1 MGLSTVKFRKTL
13 KSYLFITLGSILM
26 SVGIYFFKF
35 PNNFSTGGVSALSLI
50 LSSLMPKITPGE
62 YMLVTNII
70 LLFAGVLVFGKK
82 FAFKTVYCSM
92 ILSLFTLLFEKII
105 PLTHTVTNEKMIE
118 LIFAIGLTAVGSA
131 MIFNEY
137 ASSGGTD
144 IIAMILKKYTNLN
157 IGKALFCADFV
168 LAGAS
173 IFVFNIETGLFSLL
187 GLLLKAFVVDAVID
201 GINLNKCFIIVTS
214 KNKEVCDFINTV
226 LKRGATISECKG
238 SFTDA
243 NKTMIVTVLKRNQ
256 AKLLKQYIKEIDMHA
271 FTLILNSSDVLGK
284 GFRNVL

>member
-1 MGLSTVKFRKTL
+1 
-13 KSYLFITLGSILM
+13 M

-35 PNNFSTGGVSALSLI
+35 PNNFSTGGVSALALI
-50 LSSLMPKITPGE
+50 LSSLVPQVTPSE

-70 LLFAGVLVFGKK
+70 LLFAGVAVFGKK
-82 FAFKTVYCSM
+82 FAFKTIYCSM

-105 PLTHTVTNEKMIE
+105 PLTHTVPSEKMLE

-157 IGKALFCADFV
+157 IGKALLCADFV

-201 GINLNKCFIIVTS
+201 SINLSKCFIIVTS
-214 KNKEVCDFINTV
+214 KNKEVCEFINTV
-226 LKRGATISECKG
+226 LNRGATISDCKG
-238 SFTDA
+238 SFTDDS
-243 NKTMIVTVLKRNQ
+243 KTMIVTVLKRNQ
-256 AKLLKQYIKEIDMHA
+256 AKLLKQYIKEIDRHA

>member
-1 MGLSTVKFRKTL
+1 MGLSTVKFRKAL

-50 LSSLMPKITPGE
+50 LSSLVPQVTPSE

-70 LLFAGVLVFGKK
+70 LLFAGVAVFGKK
-82 FAFKTVYCSM
+82 FAFKTIYCSM

-105 PLTHTVTNEKMIE
+105 PLTHTVTSEKMLE

-157 IGKALFCADFV
+157 IGKALLCADFV

-201 GINLNKCFIIVTS
+201 SINLSKCFIIVTS
-214 KNKEVCDFINTV
+214 KNKEVCEFINTV
-226 LKRGATISECKG
+226 LNRGATISDCKG
-238 SFTDA
+238 SFTDDS
-243 NKTMIVTVLKRNQ
+243 KTMIVTVLKRNQ
-256 AKLLKQYIKEIDMHA
+256 AKLLKQYIKEIDRHA

>member
-1 MGLSTVKFRKTL
+1 
-13 KSYLFITLGSILM
+13 M

-35 PNNFSTGGVSALSLI
+35 PNNFSTGGVSALALI
-50 LSSLMPKITPGE
+50 LSSLVPQVTPSE

-70 LLFAGVLVFGKK
+70 LLFAGVAVFGKK
-82 FAFKTVYCSM
+82 FAFKTIYCSM

-105 PLTHTVTNEKMIE
+105 PLTHTVTNEKMLE

-157 IGKALFCADFV
+157 IGKALLCADFV

-201 GINLNKCFIIVTS
+201 SINLSKCFIIVTS
-214 KNKEVCDFINTV
+214 KNKEVCEFINTV
-226 LKRGATISECKG
+226 LNRGATISDCKG
-238 SFTDA
+238 TDDS
-243 NKTMIVTVLKRNQ
+243 KTMIVTVLKRNQ
-256 AKLLKQYIKEIDMHA
+256 AKLLKQYIKEIDRHA